1 MLKAR
6 QVFPSRCRTMRI
18 PGGRANYCK
27 HFCIWTDLGI
37 CYGVKRFSTLVG
49 AADTS
54 LEVISTK
61 VAVENMGVAKFAQR
75 EYTE

>member
-1 MLKAR
+1 M
-6 QVFPSRCRTMRI
+6 
-18 PGGRANYCK
+18 GN
-27 HFCIWTDLGI
+27 FCIWTDLGI

-61 VAVENMGVAKFAQR
+61 VAVENIRVAKFAQR